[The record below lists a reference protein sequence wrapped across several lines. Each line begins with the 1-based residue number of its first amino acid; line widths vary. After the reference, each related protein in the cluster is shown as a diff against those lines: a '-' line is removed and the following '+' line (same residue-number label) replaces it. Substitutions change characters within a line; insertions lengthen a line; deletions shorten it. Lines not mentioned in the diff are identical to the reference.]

1 MTESMLRGRRGMP
14 DAEIRRLILAAYEG
28 AEYKPSIA
36 TLADNIWHCDHQ
48 RATRIHARLIET
60 GEVPTLPGRDTS
72 PQAKERRKA
81 TMRARA
87 HKASHVAGRAPAR
100 PEPAAE
106 LSPHQRLMA
115 EHLGRERRI
124 GL

>member
-1 MTESMLRGRRGMP
+1 MSGSTRGRRGMP
-14 DAEIRRLILAAYEG
+14 ESEIRRRILAAYEG
-28 AEYKPSIA
+28 ATYRPSIA
-36 TLADNIWHCDHQ
+36 TLADDVWHCDHQ
-48 RATRIHARLIET
+48 RATRIHARLLET
-60 GEVPTLPGRDTS
+60 SEVPTLPGRDTS
-72 PQAKERRKA
+72 PEARERRKA

-87 HKASHVAGRAPAR
+87 HKAPHVVGRKKAR
-100 PEPAAE
+100 PAPAAE